1 MPPSLDNRVLIPSG
15 INPLLTVGLGRTRNR
30 HTCNRD
36 MRPSSPS
43 SFSVPLGYR
52 APQQA
57 PTETRFRTCASA
69 DPSPGNEIAA
79 GPNGPTLPDG
89 SKKLNMKHTNHT
101 NILVKR
107 ALSTATR
114 LSTPMRHPRETGPSE
129 LRPLGRGQANLPGN
143 VVAPEAYCRH
153 TCFRSVLPRQW
164 SAAPAGGA
172 RRPTEHR
179 THR

>member
-1 MPPSLDNRVLIPSG
+1 M
-15 INPLLTVGLGRTRNR
+15 TVGLGRTRNR

-79 GPNGPTLPDG
+79 GPNGPTLPARL
-89 SKKLNMKHTNHT
+89 KKSDINHT
-101 NILVKR
+101 HMLVKR

-143 VVAPEAYCRH
+143 VVAPEACRGCAGTPVLQALFPASGPQRPLAAHDVPQSREH
-153 TCFRSVLPRQW
+153 TD
-164 SAAPAGGA
+164 
-172 RRPTEHR
+172 
-179 THR
+179 